1 MMCLILATHARGDA
15 CWFSQKKLHHLTQS
29 VLWLNHGVACVPN
42 ECQAAVSSYAKAVGA
57 FKPQKLREHT
67 YYKHKPCR

>member
-1 MMCLILATHARGDA
+1 MMCLILAHTLEVTHV
-15 CWFSQKKLHHLTQS
+15 WFSQKKLHHLTQS
-29 VLWLNHGVACVPN
+29 VLWLNRGVACVPN

-67 YYKHKPCR
+67 YYKYKPRR